1 VSLLIFL
8 IGEMIIRKV
17 GLKTLKTMMSF
28 DKGVSG
34 QNSDNPS
41 TK

>member
-1 VSLLIFL
+1 
-8 IGEMIIRKV
+8 MIIRKV

-34 QNSDNPS
+34 QNLNNPS